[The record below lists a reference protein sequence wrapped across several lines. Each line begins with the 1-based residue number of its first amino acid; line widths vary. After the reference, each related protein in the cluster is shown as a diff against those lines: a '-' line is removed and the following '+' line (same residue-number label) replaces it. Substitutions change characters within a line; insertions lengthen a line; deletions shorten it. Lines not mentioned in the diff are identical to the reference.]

1 MEGLD
6 YKIALEAEAALKKK
20 ALLDNLW
27 SLGALMQQR
36 WISVPT
42 ALIWKLIEDIKR
54 YPTGNVYTEQY
65 SHNAWTHMLEV
76 SESHWDSTLSSNKA
90 IS

>member
-6 YKIALEAEAALKKK
+6 YKIALEAEAELKKN

-27 SLGALMQQR
+27 SLGALMQER
-36 WISVPT
+36 WISVPA

-54 YPTGNVYTEQY
+54 YPTGNVYT
-65 SHNAWTHMLEV
+65 
-76 SESHWDSTLSSNKA
+76 
-90 IS
+90 